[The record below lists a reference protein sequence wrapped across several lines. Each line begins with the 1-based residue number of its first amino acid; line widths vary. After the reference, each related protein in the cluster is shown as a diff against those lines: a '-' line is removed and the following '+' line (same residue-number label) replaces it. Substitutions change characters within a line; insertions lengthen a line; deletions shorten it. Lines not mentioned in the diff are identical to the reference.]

1 METVTK
7 HSTTSSTLPLL
18 QSWGEL
24 SVAESHAIEAGDW
37 NEVDRLQNEK
47 SQLRQ
52 QLESTDNNNDT
63 DQDRE
68 WGIYLLSLEAH
79 NRSLIEKCLDSI
91 QQQMENDSRSIKNL
105 QNVQRAYSHAPL
117 RNNGSLQEYL

>member
-1 METVTK
+1 METTTK
-7 HSTTSSTLPLL
+7 HSNTSPTLPLL

-63 DQDRE
+63 DLDRE
-68 WGIYLLSLEAH
+68 W
-79 NRSLIEKCLDSI
+79 
-91 QQQMENDSRSIKNL
+91 
-105 QNVQRAYSHAPL
+105 
-117 RNNGSLQEYL
+117 

>member
-1 METVTK
+1 MDTATE
-7 HSTTSSTLPLL
+7 HSSTSPTLPLL

-24 SVAESHAIEAGDW
+24 SVAESNAIEAGDW
-37 NEVDRLQNEK
+37 KEVDRLQNKK
-47 SQLRQ
+47 SLLRK
-52 QLESTDNNNDT
+52 QLESTENNHDT